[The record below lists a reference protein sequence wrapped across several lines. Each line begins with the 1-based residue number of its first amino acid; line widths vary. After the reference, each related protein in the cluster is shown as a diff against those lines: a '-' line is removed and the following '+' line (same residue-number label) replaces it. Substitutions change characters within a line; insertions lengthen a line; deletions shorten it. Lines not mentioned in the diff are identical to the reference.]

1 MGKCEKLWVN
11 NGLKESWFHKIIF
24 FPFTGIRCQENGE
37 RGALVLA
44 PSSTSWSLVREAIAG
59 WAAGPA
65 QPAYPYPDLPSVSLA
80 GPPSGLTTHRLSAHI
95 LYTGGAPAS
104 LSSLLMGSPPISGP
118 SLPNSLAG
126 ALRPGLAESSP
137 WAVRIVCLLLRG
149 SSGPLVFSQKPW
161 SLGPSCGCRG
171 RHSSCPFSLGDPSGL
186 GCCP

>member
-1 MGKCEKLWVN
+1 MLGGPQAQLSQPT
-11 NGLKESWFHKIIF
+11 LTQT
-24 FPFTGIRCQENGE
+24 FPLSPWLALLD
-37 RGALVLA
+37 RGV
-44 PSSTSWSLVREAIAG
+44 
-59 WAAGPA
+59 PA
-65 QPAYPYPDLPSVSLA
+65 
-80 GPPSGLTTHRLSAHI
+80 SGLTTHRLSAHI

-104 LSSLLMGSPPISGP
+104 LSSLLMGSPTISGP

-171 RHSSCPFSLGDPSGL
+171 RHSSCPFSGTPLALAAVPNWYLCSHLWWLDLVLNSEFLEECEQCLSHTRARAQPFL
-186 GCCP
+186 